1 MKKEL
6 EENQKEL
13 LDKVKKKLIL
23 NKISSELD
31 IFRYLSNS
39 NKLSFTQLQFN
50 LNKNYL
56 LKYLILCF
64 KNFFSFFIYYDY
76 KLHNPFIKKKYNE
89 VIISWGKIGDFDN
102 QGNFFDRYCG
112 KNSLEKKKILW
123 IVQYEDLLLPK
134 KISQNVILFKRSHKR
149 SFQFKN
155 FLFLFTKSQ
164 RKIFSI
170 KNFSPNSLYALIFYN
185 KVGAILK
192 NVSMK
197 KLIIP
202 YEGQLFQKFIIK
214 KFREKGIKII
224 GIVHTFLQPIP
235 LNLFFEKAV
244 CPDELHVNSVSM
256 KNCLV
261 KHMNWKKNNILIKK
275 STRFFRKNK
284 IDMKKKLF
292 FPYEIPN
299 PKKLE
304 RVFISF
310 VELYKNKINLNL
322 DVKIHPIKLK
332 NKSHLN
338 LKKKILDILRKNR
351 KYNKKINKNVSI
363 FFEYTSSII
372 EALERG
378 IKVIQICTEPTLQ
391 VYTPYIYKGISI
403 KQINKNMFE
412 YKKIKKNS
420 LIKM

>member
-6 EENQKEL
+6 EENQKKL
-13 LDKVKKKLIL
+13 IDKVKKKLIL
-23 NKISSELD
+23 DKISSELN

-50 LNKNYL
+50 LNKKYL
-56 LKYLILCF
+56 LKFLFLCF

-76 KLHNPFIKKKYNE
+76 RLYNPLIKKKYDE

-102 QGNFFDRYCG
+102 QGNFYDRYCG
-112 KNSLEKKKILW
+112 KNSLKKKKILW

-134 KISQNVILFKRSHKR
+134 KISQNVILFKRSDKKT
-149 SFQFKN
+149 FQFKN
-155 FLFLFTKSQ
+155 LLFLFTESQ
-164 RKIFSI
+164 RKFFSF

-192 NVSMK
+192 NVSVK
-197 KLIIP
+197 KLTIP
-202 YEGQLFQKFIIK
+202 YEGQLFQKMIIK
-214 KFREKGIKII
+214 KFREKGIKTAGII
-224 GIVHTFLQPIP
+224 HTFLQPIP
-235 LNLFFEKAV
+235 FNLFFEKAV
-244 CPDELHVNSVSM
+244 CPDVLHVNSISV
-256 KNCLV
+256 KNCLI

-275 STRFFRKNK
+275 STRFFRKDK
-284 IDMKKKLF
+284 FDMRKKLF
-292 FPYEIPN
+292 FPYEIPD

-304 RVFISF
+304 RIFKSF
-310 VELYKNKINLNL
+310 VTLYKSKIDLNL

-332 NKSHLN
+332 DESQLN
-338 LKKKILDILRKNR
+338 LKKKILDILKKNR
-351 KYNKKINKNVSI
+351 KYNKKIDKKASV

-412 YKKIKKNS
+412 YKKIKRNS